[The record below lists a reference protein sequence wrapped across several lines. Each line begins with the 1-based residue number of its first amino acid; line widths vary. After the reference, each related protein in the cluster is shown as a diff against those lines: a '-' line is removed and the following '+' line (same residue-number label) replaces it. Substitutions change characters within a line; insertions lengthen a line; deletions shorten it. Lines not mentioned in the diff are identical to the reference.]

1 MDFADRL
8 ILVFSGY
15 IVYRYTRGV
24 DFWEHSV
31 GTAKRGVMRS
41 GQWNAL
47 SRHGAARFAFQIPG
61 QRILCLP
68 LPPPS
73 PAYDKSN
80 RVSEN
85 KRDIKPNDCLW

>member
-8 ILVFSGY
+8 ILIFSGY

-47 SRHGAARFAFQIPG
+47 SRRGAARFAFQIPG
-61 QRILCLP
+61 QRILYLP
-68 LPPPS
+68 LSPS
-73 PAYDKSN
+73 LRRSN

-85 KRDIKPNDCLW
+85 GLW

>member
-24 DFWEHSV
+24 DLWEHSA

-47 SRHGAARFAFQIPG
+47 SRRGAARFAFQIPG
-61 QRILCLP
+61 QRILYLP
-68 LPPPS
+68 LPPS
-73 PAYDKSN
+73 LRRSN

-85 KRDIKPNDCLW
+85 KRHIKPNDCLW

>member
-1 MDFADRL
+1 MDFADHL
-8 ILVFSGY
+8 ILILSGY

-47 SRHGAARFAFQIPG
+47 SRRGAARFAFQIPG
-61 QRILCLP
+61 QHILYLP
-68 LPPPS
+68 LPPS
-73 PAYDKSN
+73 LRRSS

-85 KRDIKPNDCLW
+85 KRDIKPDDCLW

>member
-8 ILVFSGY
+8 IFVFSCY

-47 SRHGAARFAFQIPG
+47 SRRGAARFAFQIPG
-61 QRILCLP
+61 QRILYLP
-68 LPPPS
+68 LPPGLRR
-73 PAYDKSN
+73 SN

-85 KRDIKPNDCLW
+85 KLDIKPNDCLW

>member
-47 SRHGAARFAFQIPG
+47 SRRGAARFAVQIPG
-61 QRILCLP
+61 QRILYLL
-68 LPPPS
+68 LPPS
-73 PAYDKSN
+73 L
-80 RVSEN
+80 R
-85 KRDIKPNDCLW
+85 

>member
-1 MDFADRL
+1 MDFADRR
-8 ILVFSGY
+8 ILVFSSY
-15 IVYRYTRGV
+15 IVYRYIRGV

-47 SRHGAARFAFQIPG
+47 SRRGAARFAVQIPG
-61 QRILCLP
+61 QRILYLP
-68 LPPPS
+68 LPPS
-73 PAYDKSN
+73 LRRSN

-85 KRDIKPNDCLW
+85 KWDIKPDDCLW